1 MTPEGWGVPPSPHPF
16 GTPAEPPR
24 DQRGDYKSARAVA
37 QHLSQS
43 ICCQVKFCGCCS
55 VIFFKMVDPRMRV
68 EDGGLR
74 SLENPINVH
83 GLHNMDLGR
92 PEERTRLDTNLVW
105 PLAERSLDLT
115 HLRRFRRVPLT
126 QESVNSFVYKY
137 CFVMDAEENCLYVG
151 RRQKRVMHQMLV
163 RQFLPWIRDN
173 LIECLDDSRWP
184 LEMILFKGLD
194 DLLPCKFPKV
204 HSGSCWQAIAQ
215 CYRRIQAMEGWVEE
229 SESEEEEQ

>member
-1 MTPEGWGVPPSPHPF
+1 
-16 GTPAEPPR
+16 
-24 DQRGDYKSARAVA
+24 
-37 QHLSQS
+37 
-43 ICCQVKFCGCCS
+43 
-55 VIFFKMVDPRMRV
+55 MRV

-83 GLHNMDLGR
+83 GLRNMDLGR

-105 PLAERSLDLT
+105 PLTERSLDLT
-115 HLRRFRRVPLT
+115 HLRRFRRIPLT

-137 CFVMDAEENCLYVG
+137 CYVMDAEENCLYVG
-151 RRQKRVMHQMLV
+151 RRKKRVMHQMLV

-215 CYRRIQAMEGWVEE
+215 CYRRIQAIEGWVEE